1 MNPLLALTTLLH
13 PDTRMY
19 LAADTAAGIVAA
31 RSFFV
36 ALLLDHRYVKYYESR
51 TTGECLC

>member
-51 TTGECLC
+51 TAGECRC